1 MIDGILDTI
10 ERWLAAAALAG
21 CTLLVL
27 LGAVA
32 RLAGT
37 PIIWAIDI
45 ALLLF
50 GWCCVLG
57 ADLAL
62 RRNGHIEIDV
72 VVRRVPIAAR
82 RALGVVWLGVIAAF
96 LAILVWYGVKLTLLN
111 VERPLGD
118 TEISYALVT
127 ASIPA
132 GAGLMLWTVLRRLVL
147 ALKGRERLS
156 LEGVDGRVL

>member
-1 MIDGILDTI
+1 MIDGVLDKI

-32 RLAGT
+32 RLAGA
-37 PIIWAIDI
+37 PVIWAIDI

-72 VVRRVPIAAR
+72 LIRRFPAAAR
-82 RALGVVWLGVIAAF
+82 RALALAWLGVIAAF
-96 LAILVWYGVKLTLLN
+96 LTVLVWYGVRLTLLN

-127 ASIPA
+127 ASIPV
-132 GAGLMLWTVLRRLVL
+132 GAALMLWTVLRRLVL
-147 ALKGRERLS
+147 ALRGRQRLS